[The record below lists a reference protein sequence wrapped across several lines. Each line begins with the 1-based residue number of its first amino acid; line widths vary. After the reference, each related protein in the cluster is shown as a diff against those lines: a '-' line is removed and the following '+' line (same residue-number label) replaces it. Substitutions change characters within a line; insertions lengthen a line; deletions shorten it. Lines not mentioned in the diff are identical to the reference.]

1 MNFLRSAAAAGL
13 AALTL
18 NHALALDLASAITGD
33 RLFIARAQIADKQW
47 ASALQELRRLD
58 DTGDA
63 NWNNLMGY
71 SLRKS
76 KTPDYA
82 EAERYYDAALRIDP
96 THRGA
101 LQYSGELYLTLGNLA
116 KAQERL
122 AALNTLCAQ
131 PCTEQAALA
140 QAIEEHVEGS
150 SRQLAAQSQ

>member
-58 DTGDA
+58 DTGNA

-82 EAERYYDAALRIDP
+82 AAERYYDAALRIDP

-131 PCTEQAALA
+131 PCAEQAALA